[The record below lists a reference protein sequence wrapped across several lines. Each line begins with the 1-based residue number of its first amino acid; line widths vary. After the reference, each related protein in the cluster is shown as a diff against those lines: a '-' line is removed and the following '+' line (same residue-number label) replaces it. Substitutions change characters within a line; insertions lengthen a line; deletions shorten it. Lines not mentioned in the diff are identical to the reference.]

1 MTIPG
6 VPFVAQWLM
15 NPTRIHEDAG
25 SIPGLAQRV
34 KDLVLPRAVV
44 WVADTA
50 WILCGCG
57 SGVGQWLQ
65 LQFRPLAWE
74 SPCVAGLALEKSKR
88 QKKKEKYASC
98 CRWGVDMLAIVTA
111 ASRGGRVAAPR
122 DGTSPCAVSHLCPQ
136 PHVLPFLGGSVY
148 PVFSLS
154 LRSSASSKVLPL
166 AGLGCGPPFV
176 SRRELGFS
184 EPACC

>member
-1 MTIPG
+1 MGRRHGLDPMWLWLWRR
-6 VPFVAQWLM
+6 PVATA
-15 NPTRIHEDAG
+15 PIST
-25 SIPGLAQRV
+25 PGLGISMCCGTGPRKV
-34 KDLVLPRAVV
+34 KK
-44 WVADTA
+44 T
-50 WILCGCG
+50 
-57 SGVGQWLQ
+57 
-65 LQFRPLAWE
+65 
-74 SPCVAGLALEKSKR
+74 
-88 QKKKEKYASC
+88 KKKEKYASC